1 MKGGATVLVF
11 DRLVLDVTNL
21 EQSLHF
27 YTEVLDFQV
36 AGNTEWQRHRTA
48 ILQLGAFHLLLL
60 EQQREGASQY
70 HLPKAGPVMGLSD
83 ARIEARAESLQR
95 AGVEIVAPLTDSPW
109 GERSMMVLDPD
120 GYLIMIQEPR
130 DEPDADI
137 SGV

>member
-1 MKGGATVLVF
+1 MLVF

-36 AGNTEWQRHRTA
+36 VGDTRWQGHRTA

-60 EQQREGASQY
+60 EQQREGASEYQ
-70 HLPKAGPVMGLSD
+70 LPKSGPVIGLSD
-83 ARIEARAESLQR
+83 SKVEARAESLQR
-95 AGVEIVAPLTDSPW
+95 AGIELVAPLTESPW
-109 GERSMMVLDPD
+109 GERSMMILDPD

-130 DEPDADI
+130 D
-137 SGV
+137 GVPMAENPENTI